1 MKELKGC
8 QGSAFGVL
16 SRIKLIENRD
26 TILEF
31 TAEIQELQNEINCM
45 NFKKDFHDAEPA
57 RSGQP
62 LIQILVDCKPFR
74 TEKMGRQTF
83 RTHVE
88 KTGNVVANP
97 AASSS
102 APYPQES
109 NPWSSKKYQN
119 KFTHHRR

>member
-16 SRIKLIENRD
+16 SRIQLIENRD

-31 TAEIQELQNEINCM
+31 TAEIQELQNENNCM
-45 NFKKDFHDAEPA
+45 NDTRDFQDAESV

-62 LIQILVDCKPFR
+62 LIQILVDCEPFR
-74 TEKMGRQTF
+74 TEKLGCQTL

-88 KTGNVVANP
+88 QRETFLRIQPRLLQHLIRKSRIHGVLKNN
-97 AASSS
+97 
-102 APYPQES
+102 
-109 NPWSSKKYQN
+109 QN